1 MIWKIAK
8 KEFLLNL
15 MTFKFAVGTLLCV
28 VLTAAFVLVLVND
41 YQERLNRHSG
51 NIAAN
56 EAELK
61 KVMVYKN
68 ITPTVYRPPTV
79 LSVFSE
85 GSYQQLGHSAKI
97 ELDSLPEI
105 TSALAEA
112 NPFLS
117 VFPVLDVTLIL
128 KVVISILAL
137 LVAYDV
143 ISGERERGTLR
154 LILSGTVA
162 RYEVLLGKLLAGLMT
177 LIVPITITFI
187 VGLLILELSPMVD
200 LTRSDQVRIGLMYL
214 ASLIFISVMYN
225 FGLLFSCLTR
235 RSAISLI
242 LVLLCWVIYT
252 VVIPNGSVCLATHI
266 RPLQRREKIDD
277 QLVNLRKERQ
287 REQKELIANL
297 GPLGGQ
303 RSGDIGAFGRE
314 YTRALTKSYSEYE
327 QKRCALLASHFIKY
341 ADRVWEVEHR
351 YLNSLLEQ
359 KHLANNLSRASPISL
374 YENVMCA
381 LAGTHAAS
389 CQYFVNRARTYRNE
403 VIEYIRSK
411 TNDFSLPSYFTP
423 FSEEDMIAY
432 GKLRERLHK
441 AAGEERGRVQGKLRE
456 MRQAD
461 KPALGLHDFPRFVYK
476 PESIAKTVQS
486 ALPDLVLLI
495 SISTLFYV
503 LSSVVFLRY
512 DVR

>member
-1 MIWKIAK
+1 
-8 KEFLLNL
+8 
-15 MTFKFAVGTLLCV
+15 
-28 VLTAAFVLVLVND
+28 
-41 YQERLNRHSG
+41 
-51 NIAAN
+51 
-56 EAELK
+56 
-61 KVMVYKN
+61 
-68 ITPTVYRPPTV
+68 
-79 LSVFSE
+79 
-85 GSYQQLGHSAKI
+85 
-97 ELDSLPEI
+97 
-105 TSALAEA
+105 
-112 NPFLS
+112 
-117 VFPVLDVTLIL
+117 
-128 KVVISILAL
+128 
-137 LVAYDV
+137 
-143 ISGERERGTLR
+143 
-154 LILSGTVA
+154 
-162 RYEVLLGKLLAGLMT
+162 
-177 LIVPITITFI
+177 
-187 VGLLILELSPMVD
+187 
-200 LTRSDQVRIGLMYL
+200 
-214 ASLIFISVMYN
+214 
-225 FGLLFSCLTR
+225 
-235 RSAISLI
+235 
-242 LVLLCWVIYT
+242 LLCWVIYT

-266 RPLQRREKIDD
+266 RPLQRGEKIDD

-287 REQKELIANL
+287 REQTELIANL
-297 GPLGGQ
+297 GPFGGQ

-341 ADRVWEVEHR
+341 ADRFWEVEHR

-359 KHLANNLSRASPISL
+359 KQLANNLSRTSPISL

-381 LAGTHAAS
+381 LAGTDAAS

-441 AAGEERGRVQGKLRE
+441 AAGEEKGRVQGKLRE

-461 KPALGLHDFPRFVYK
+461 KPVLGLHDFPRFVYK

-495 SISTLFYV
+495 SISALFFA